1 MRTFVGLFLGISLL
15 SAPAFAQEAAET
27 LRTPTATVTLSNA
40 ATMERTTA
48 TSTKASDESSTTF
61 GFLDQ
66 LRVTR
71 APERPVSA
79 VAPFDTD
86 QLALA
91 WRPGSK
97 WGITLDLTSRSSND
111 VLPRE
116 ELSAGAYYQITPRFR
131 FGGALSLNGDSIK
144 SAAEGWREEEGEA
157 GVRIES
163 AFSF

>member
-1 MRTFVGLFLGISLL
+1 MSR
-15 SAPAFAQEAAET
+15 A
-27 LRTPTATVTLSNA
+27 PTATVTLSNA
-40 ATMERTTA
+40 AAMERSSA
-48 TSTKASDESSTTF
+48 VSTKSEDNSSITF
-61 GFLDQ
+61 GYLDQ
-66 LRVTR
+66 LRLSR

>member
-1 MRTFVGLFLGISLL
+1 MRTFAGLCLGISLL
-15 SAPAFAQEAAET
+15 SAPAFAQEARSNSTGA
-27 LRTPTATVTLSNA
+27 TATVTLSNA
-40 ATMERTTA
+40 SSVERTGTA
-48 TSTKASDESSTTF
+48 RTENEGALTF
-61 GFLDQ
+61 GYLDQ

-97 WGITLDLTSRSSND
+97 WGITLDLTQRSSND

-144 SAAEGWREEEGEA
+144 SAAEGWREEDGEA

>member
-1 MRTFVGLFLGISLL
+1 MRTLAGLCLGISLL
-15 SAPAFAQEAAET
+15 SAPAFAQEARSDSVGAT
-27 LRTPTATVTLSNA
+27 GTVTLSNA
-40 ATMERTTA
+40 ASVERIDA
-48 TSTKASDESSTTF
+48 TSSADDAAVTF

-71 APERPVSA
+71 APERPVA
-79 VAPFDTD
+79 AIAPFDTD

-144 SAAEGWREEEGEA
+144 SAAEGWREEDGEA

>member
-1 MRTFVGLFLGISLL
+1 MRTFVGLCLGISLL
-15 SAPAFAQEAAET
+15 SAPAFAQESLGDSARVSASERIESERSVDEPT
-27 LRTPTATVTLSNA
+27 LN
-40 ATMERTTA
+40 
-48 TSTKASDESSTTF
+48 F
-61 GFLDQ
+61 GYLDQ

-71 APERPVSA
+71 APERPISA
-79 VAPFDTD
+79 IAPFDTD
-86 QLALA
+86 QLALD

-97 WGITLDLTSRSSND
+97 WGITLDLTQRSDND

-131 FGGALSLNGDSIK
+131 FGGAVSLNGDSIR

>member
-1 MRTFVGLFLGISLL
+1 M
-15 SAPAFAQEAAET
+15 SAPAFAQE
-27 LRTPTATVTLSNA
+27 TLSDSA
-40 ATMERTTA
+40 RA
-48 TSTKASDESSTTF
+48 TSAVESTRASQDGLTF
-61 GFLDQ
+61 GHLDQ
-66 LRVTR
+66 LRVSR
-71 APERPVSA
+71 APERPISA
-79 VAPFDTD
+79 IAPFDTD

-97 WGITLDLTSRSSND
+97 WGITLDLTTRSNND

-116 ELSAGAYYQITPRFR
+116 EFSAGAYYQITPRFR

-157 GVRIES
+157 GVRLES

>member
-1 MRTFVGLFLGISLL
+1 MRTFAGLCLGISLL
-15 SAPAFAQEAAET
+15 SAPAFAQEARSDSFGA
-27 LRTPTATVTLSNA
+27 TATVTLSNA
-40 ATMERTTA
+40 AGIDRTD
-48 TSTKASDESSTTF
+48 TSKPSEDSAITF

-66 LRVTR
+66 LRVSR

-79 VAPFDTD
+79 IAPFDTD

-97 WGITLDLTSRSSND
+97 WGITLDLTQRSSND

-131 FGGALSLNGDSIK
+131 FGGAVSLNGDSIK
-144 SAAEGWREEEGEA
+144 SAAEGWREQEGEA

>member
-1 MRTFVGLFLGISLL
+1 MRTLAGLCLGICLM
-15 SAPAFAQEAAET
+15 SAPAFAQE
-27 LRTPTATVTLSNA
+27 TLSDSA
-40 ATMERTTA
+40 RA
-48 TSTKASDESSTTF
+48 TSAVESTRASQDGLTF
-61 GFLDQ
+61 GHIDQ

-71 APERPVSA
+71 APERPISA

-97 WGITLDLTSRSSND
+97 WGITLDLTTRSNND

-116 ELSAGAYYQITPRFR
+116 EFSAGAYYQITPRFR

-157 GVRIES
+157 GVRLES

>member
-1 MRTFVGLFLGISLL
+1 MRTLVGLCLGICLM
-15 SAPAFAQEAAET
+15 SAPAFAQE
-27 LRTPTATVTLSNA
+27 TLSDSA
-40 ATMERTTA
+40 RATGAVE
-48 TSTKASDESSTTF
+48 STRAGQDGLTF
-61 GFLDQ
+61 GHIDQ

-71 APERPVSA
+71 APERPISA
-79 VAPFDTD
+79 IAPFDTD

-97 WGITLDLTSRSSND
+97 WGITLDLTTRSNND

-116 ELSAGAYYQITPRFR
+116 EFSAGAYYQITPRFR

-157 GVRIES
+157 GVRLES